1 MEVRII
7 TKVTHECVEQAPLYR
22 QFIEKNGFFEC
33 PEIEEPEWNSRNLCF
48 LLILVLAF
56 F

>member
-22 QFIEKNGFFEC
+22 QFIENIGSLNALKLKS
-33 PEIEEPEWNSRNLCF
+33 PS
-48 LLILVLAF
+48 
-56 F
+56 